1 MKTQHTPG
9 PRKIHDLNTSTPH
22 VGTISNAKAIFGRT
36 LAIIDNYKTNATP
49 IAAAPELLE
58 ALEYINKQI
67 DKVFGYDLPE
77 DIDGLMRGI
86 SDAVDEAITKVKGE

>member
-1 MKTQHTPG
+1 MTTPQHTPG

-49 IAAAPELLE
+49 IAAAPDLLE
-58 ALEYINKQI
+58 ALELAADELQ
-67 DKVFGYDLPE
+67 L
-77 DIDGLMRGI
+77 I
-86 SDAVDEAITKVKGE
+86 SDEQDGRFGKTVDKLLAAITKARGENL